1 MEATLMLF
9 KLSFRNI
16 TRSVKDYAIYFFTL
30 VLGVTLFYVFNSVGS
45 QAAVLEL
52 NNAKKL
58 IVELLSKILSGMS
71 ILVVAILGALI
82 IYASRFLIKRRNKE
96 FAIYLTLGM
105 SKRKISRLLF
115 FETLMIGIIS
125 LAVGLLVGIGASQL
139 ISILIGR
146 LFEADMSK
154 FQFVFS
160 EKAFFDTILYF
171 GLIYLVVIVFNTII
185 VGRLKIIDLL
195 HGSKKSEKAFLKN
208 PLLRAIV
215 FVLSSFGLSYA
226 YWWVTNDKVSMMD
239 RINNLLWPVA
249 IGVITTFLLFWSFSG
264 LIMEILTRSKRFY
277 YRGLNSFI
285 FRQVSSKINTAVVS
299 MSLISLLLFLTISI
313 LSLCF
318 SINESMKKELAY
330 NTPVDAFIELT
341 DYQAVFGPNG
351 PGYGP
356 SASSSDQD
364 WNLQV
369 KESQK
374 YMQKSIYQKLVE
386 KDEDIAKS
394 IKEYLEVNVYADHTL
409 TFKQALQA
417 EYLTGLVGEFM
428 SKTAVPILRVSD
440 YNKIAK
446 LYHREEIS
454 LADNQYQ
461 ILADYK
467 PMSDSI
473 DKSLASGFQINY
485 RGQTLSPVAKKHL
498 EGFVTS
504 SGVKSNTGILIVPDK
519 IASGQTIGSRVLL
532 VNYNTS
538 ADHTAQQIDNDIRR
552 VYDLGNL
559 SIEVHTTDE
568 ALQKTK
574 EKSKAEEQRPS
585 GVSFSY
591 MTKILIYT
599 SSIGLQAIATFVG
612 FYLGIIFLI
621 SSAAILALKQL
632 SESSDNI
639 EKYAALRR
647 LGASNKML
655 NRALFI
661 QIAIFFVFP
670 LLVGILHSVFGIK
683 FASSIIEVFGSGGL
697 LASIPITA
705 SMLIL
710 IYGGYFLLTY
720 LSSKRIISE
729 KQLRRD

>member
-1 MEATLMLF
+1 MLF

-341 DYQAVFGPNG
+341 DYQAIFGPNG

-364 WNLQV
+364 WNSQV

-374 YMQKSIYQKLVE
+374 YMQKSIYQRLTE
-386 KDEDIAKS
+386 KDKDIAKS

-504 SGVKSNTGILIVPDK
+504 SGMKSNTGILIVPDK
-519 IASGQTIGSRVLL
+519 IATDQAIGSRVLL

-538 ADHTAQQIDNDIRR
+538 ANHTAQQIDNDIRR

>member
-1 MEATLMLF
+1 MLF

-341 DYQAVFGPNG
+341 DYNAVFGPNG

-356 SASSSDQD
+356 SVDSSDQD
-364 WNLQV
+364 WNSQV

-374 YMQKSIYQKLVE
+374 Y
-386 KDEDIAKS
+386 IAKS
-394 IKEYLEVNVYADHTL
+394 IKEHLEINVYADHTL
-409 TFKQALQA
+409 TFKQVLQA

-461 ILADYK
+461 MLADYK

-504 SGVKSNTGILIVPDK
+504 SGMKSNTGILIVPDK
-519 IASGQTIGSRVLL
+519 IASGQTIGSHVLL

>member
-1 MEATLMLF
+1 MLF

-264 LIMEILTRSKRFY
+264 LIMEVLTRSKRFY

-341 DYQAVFGPNG
+341 DYNAVFGPNG

-369 KESQK
+369 KESQR
-374 YMQKSIYQKLVE
+374 YMQKSIYQRLTE
-386 KDEDIAKS
+386 KDEEIAKS
-394 IKEYLEVNVYADHTL
+394 IKEHLEVNVYADHAL
-409 TFKQALQA
+409 TFKQTIQA

-461 ILADYK
+461 MLADYK

-485 RGQTLSPVAKKHL
+485 RGQTLSPVTKKHL

-504 SGVKSNTGILIVPDK
+504 SGMKSNTGILIVPDK
-519 IASGQTIGSRVLL
+519 IATDQAIGSRVLL

>member
-1 MEATLMLF
+1 MLF

-504 SGVKSNTGILIVPDK
+504 SGMKSNTGILIVPDK

-591 MTKILIYT
+591 ITKILIYT

>member
-1 MEATLMLF
+1 MLF

-330 NTPVDAFIELT
+330 NTPVDAFIEVT

-394 IKEYLEVNVYADHTL
+394 IKEYVEVNVYADHTL

-504 SGVKSNTGILIVPDK
+504 SGMKSNTGILIVPDK

>member
-1 MEATLMLF
+1 MLF

-125 LAVGLLVGIGASQL
+125 LAVGLLIGIGASQL

-171 GLIYLVVIVFNTII
+171 GLIYLIVIVFNTII

-264 LIMEILTRSKRFY
+264 LIMEVLTRSKRFY

-341 DYQAVFGPNG
+341 DYNAVFGPNG

-356 SASSSDQD
+356 SVDSSDQD
-364 WNLQV
+364 WNSQV

-454 LADNQYQ
+454 LGDNQYQ

-473 DKSLASGFQINY
+473 DKSLVSGFQINY
-485 RGQTLSPVAKKHL
+485 RGQTLSPAAKKHL

-504 SGVKSNTGILIVPDK
+504 SGMKSNTGILIVPDK

-532 VNYNTS
+532 LNYNTS
-538 ADHTAQQIDNDIRR
+538 AEHTAQQIDNDLRR
-552 VYDLGNL
+552 IYDLGNL

-655 NRALFI
+655 NHALFI

>member
-1 MEATLMLF
+1 MLF

-341 DYQAVFGPNG
+341 DYNAVFGPNG

-364 WNLQV
+364 WNSQV

-504 SGVKSNTGILIVPDK
+504 SGMKSNTGILIVPDK
-519 IASGQTIGSRVLL
+519 IATDQAIGSRVLL

-552 VYDLGNL
+552 IYDLGNL

>member
-1 MEATLMLF
+1 MLF

-341 DYQAVFGPNG
+341 DYNAVFGPNG

-504 SGVKSNTGILIVPDK
+504 SGMKSNTGILIVPDK

>member
-1 MEATLMLF
+1 MLF

-215 FVLSSFGLSYA
+215 FVLASFGLSYA

-264 LIMEILTRSKRFY
+264 LIMEVLTRSKRFY

-341 DYQAVFGPNG
+341 DYNAVFGPNG

-356 SASSSDQD
+356 SVDSSDQD
-364 WNLQV
+364 WNSQV

-374 YMQKSIYQKLVE
+374 YMQKSIYQRLTE
-386 KDEDIAKS
+386 KDEEIAKS
-394 IKEYLEVNVYADHTL
+394 IKEHLEINVYADHTL

-454 LADNQYQ
+454 LGDNQYQ

-485 RGQTLSPVAKKHL
+485 RGQTLSPASKKHV

-504 SGVKSNTGILIVPDK
+504 SGMKSNTGILIVPDK

-538 ADHTAQQIDNDIRR
+538 VEHTAQQIDNDLRR
-552 VYDLGNL
+552 IYDLGNL

-632 SESSDNI
+632 SESSDNT

>member
-1 MEATLMLF
+1 MLF

-125 LAVGLLVGIGASQL
+125 LAVGLLIGIGASQL
-139 ISILIGR
+139 ISIFIGR

-341 DYQAVFGPNG
+341 DYNAVFGPNG

-369 KESQK
+369 KESQR
-374 YMQKSIYQKLVE
+374 YMQKSIYQRLTE
-386 KDEDIAKS
+386 KDEEIAKS
-394 IKEYLEVNVYADHTL
+394 IKEHLEVNVYADHTL
-409 TFKQALQA
+409 TFKQTIQA

-461 ILADYK
+461 MLADYK

-504 SGVKSNTGILIVPDK
+504 SGMKSNTGILIVPDK
-519 IASGQTIGSRVLL
+519 IATDQAIGSRVLL

-683 FASSIIEVFGSGGL
+683 FASSIIEIFGSGGL

>member
-1 MEATLMLF
+1 MLF

-461 ILADYK
+461 MLADYK

-504 SGVKSNTGILIVPDK
+504 SGMKSNTGILIVPDK

-655 NRALFI
+655 NRVLFI

>member
-1 MEATLMLF
+1 MLF

-341 DYQAVFGPNG
+341 DYNAVFGPNG

-356 SASSSDQD
+356 SVDSSDQD
-364 WNLQV
+364 WNSQV

-374 YMQKSIYQKLVE
+374 YMQRSIYQRLTE
-386 KDEDIAKS
+386 KDKEIAKS
-394 IKEYLEVNVYADHTL
+394 IKEHLEINVYADHTL
-409 TFKQALQA
+409 TFKQVLQA

-461 ILADYK
+461 MLADYK

-504 SGVKSNTGILIVPDK
+504 SGMKSNTGILIVPDK
-519 IASGQTIGSRVLL
+519 IASGQTIGSHVLL

-585 GVSFSY
+585 GVAFSY

>member
-1 MEATLMLF
+1 MLF

-264 LIMEILTRSKRFY
+264 LIMEVLTRSKRFY

-504 SGVKSNTGILIVPDK
+504 SGMKSNTGILIVPDK

>member
-1 MEATLMLF
+1 MLF

-82 IYASRFLIKRRNKE
+82 IYVSRFLIKRRNKE

-125 LAVGLLVGIGASQL
+125 LAVGLLIGIGASQL

-171 GLIYLVVIVFNTII
+171 GLIYLIVIVFNTII

-330 NTPVDAFIELT
+330 NTPVDVFIELT
-341 DYQAVFGPNG
+341 DYNAVFGPNG

-369 KESQK
+369 KESQR
-374 YMQKSIYQKLVE
+374 YMQKSIYQRLTE
-386 KDEDIAKS
+386 KDEEIAKS
-394 IKEYLEVNVYADHTL
+394 IKEHLEVNVYADHAL
-409 TFKQALQA
+409 TFKQTIQA

-454 LADNQYQ
+454 LGDNQYQ

-485 RGQTLSPVAKKHL
+485 RGQTLSPASKKHV

-504 SGVKSNTGILIVPDK
+504 SGMKSNTGILIVPDK

-538 ADHTAQQIDNDIRR
+538 VEHTAQQIDNDLRR
-552 VYDLGNL
+552 IYDLGNL

-655 NRALFI
+655 NHALFI

-683 FASSIIEVFGSGGL
+683 FASSIIEIFGSGGL

>member
-1 MEATLMLF
+1 MLF

-215 FVLSSFGLSYA
+215 FVLASFGLSYA

-264 LIMEILTRSKRFY
+264 LIMEVLTRSKRFY

-341 DYQAVFGPNG
+341 DYNAVFGPNG

-356 SASSSDQD
+356 SVDSSSQD
-364 WNLQV
+364 WNSQV

-374 YMQKSIYQKLVE
+374 YMQKSIYQRLTE
-386 KDEDIAKS
+386 KDEEIAKS
-394 IKEYLEVNVYADHTL
+394 IKEHLEINVYADHTL

-428 SKTAVPILRVSD
+428 SRTAVPILRVSD

-485 RGQTLSPVAKKHL
+485 RGQALSPASKKHV
-498 EGFVTS
+498 EGFVNS
-504 SGVKSNTGILIVPDK
+504 SGMKSNTGILIVPDK

-552 VYDLGNL
+552 IYDLGNL

-683 FASSIIEVFGSGGL
+683 FASSIIEIFGSGGL

>member
-1 MEATLMLF
+1 MLF

-249 IGVITTFLLFWSFSG
+249 IGVVTTFLLFWSFSG

-341 DYQAVFGPNG
+341 DYNAVFGPNG

-369 KESQK
+369 KESQR
-374 YMQKSIYQKLVE
+374 YMQKSIYQRLTE
-386 KDEDIAKS
+386 KDEEIAKS
-394 IKEYLEVNVYADHTL
+394 IKEHLEVNVYADHAL
-409 TFKQALQA
+409 TFKQTIQA

-461 ILADYK
+461 MLADYK

-485 RGQTLSPVAKKHL
+485 RGQTLSPASKKHV

-504 SGVKSNTGILIVPDK
+504 SGMKSNTGILIVPDK

-538 ADHTAQQIDNDIRR
+538 VEHTAQQIDNDLRR
-552 VYDLGNL
+552 IYDLGNL

>member
-1 MEATLMLF
+1 MLF

-16 TRSVKDYAIYFFTL
+16 TRSGKDYAIYFFTL

-125 LAVGLLVGIGASQL
+125 LAVGLLVGIGTSQL

-341 DYQAVFGPNG
+341 DYNAVFGPNG

-364 WNLQV
+364 WNSQI

-504 SGVKSNTGILIVPDK
+504 SGMKSNTGILIVPDK
-519 IASGQTIGSRVLL
+519 IATDQAIGSRVLL

-552 VYDLGNL
+552 IYDLGNL

-574 EKSKAEEQRPS
+574 ENSKAEEQRPS

>member
-1 MEATLMLF
+1 MLF

-485 RGQTLSPVAKKHL
+485 RGQTLSPIAKKHL

-504 SGVKSNTGILIVPDK
+504 SGMKSNTGILIVPDK

>member
-1 MEATLMLF
+1 MLF

-341 DYQAVFGPNG
+341 DYNAVFGPNG

-364 WNLQV
+364 WNSQV

-386 KDEDIAKS
+386 KDENIAKS

-504 SGVKSNTGILIVPDK
+504 SGMKSNTGILIVPDK
-519 IASGQTIGSRVLL
+519 IATDQAIGSRVLL

-552 VYDLGNL
+552 IYDLGNL

>member
-1 MEATLMLF
+1 MLF

-171 GLIYLVVIVFNTII
+171 GLIYLIVIVFNTII

-264 LIMEILTRSKRFY
+264 LIMEVLTRSKRFY

-341 DYQAVFGPNG
+341 DYNAVFGPNG

-356 SASSSDQD
+356 SVDSSDQD
-364 WNLQV
+364 WNSQV

-374 YMQKSIYQKLVE
+374 YMQKSIYQRLTE

-394 IKEYLEVNVYADHTL
+394 IKEHLEINVYADHTL

-440 YNKIAK
+440 YNKIAE

-504 SGVKSNTGILIVPDK
+504 SGMKSNTGILIVPDK
-519 IASGQTIGSRVLL
+519 IATDQAIGSRVLL

-538 ADHTAQQIDNDIRR
+538 ANHTAQQIDNDIRR

-683 FASSIIEVFGSGGL
+683 FASSIIEIFGSGGL

>member
-1 MEATLMLF
+1 MLF

-125 LAVGLLVGIGASQL
+125 LAVGLLIGIGASQL

-171 GLIYLVVIVFNTII
+171 GLIYLIVIVFNTII

-356 SASSSDQD
+356 SASSSNQD

-386 KDEDIAKS
+386 KDEEIAKS
-394 IKEYLEVNVYADHTL
+394 IKEHLEVNVYADHTL

-473 DKSLASGFQINY
+473 DKSLVSGFQINY
-485 RGQTLSPVAKKHL
+485 RGQTLSPAAKKHV

-504 SGVKSNTGILIVPDK
+504 SGMKSNTGILIVPDK
-519 IASGQTIGSRVLL
+519 IASEQAIGSRVLL

-552 VYDLGNL
+552 IYDLGNL

-639 EKYAALRR
+639 EKYTALRR

-683 FASSIIEVFGSGGL
+683 FASSIIEVFGSSGL

>member
-1 MEATLMLF
+1 MLF

-264 LIMEILTRSKRFY
+264 LIMEILTRRKRFY

-341 DYQAVFGPNG
+341 DYNAVFGPNG

-356 SASSSDQD
+356 SVDSSDQD
-364 WNLQV
+364 WNSQV

-374 YMQKSIYQKLVE
+374 YIQRSIYQRLTE
-386 KDEDIAKS
+386 KDKEIAKS
-394 IKEYLEVNVYADHTL
+394 IKEHLEINVYADHTL

-454 LADNQYQ
+454 LGDNQYQ

-485 RGQTLSPVAKKHL
+485 RGQTLSPASKKHV

-504 SGVKSNTGILIVPDK
+504 SGMKSNTGILIVPDK

-538 ADHTAQQIDNDIRR
+538 VEHTAQQIDNDLRR
-552 VYDLGNL
+552 IYDLGNL

>member
-1 MEATLMLF
+1 MLF

-215 FVLSSFGLSYA
+215 FVLAGFGLSYA

-264 LIMEILTRSKRFY
+264 LIMEVLTRSKRFY

-341 DYQAVFGPNG
+341 DYQAIFGPNG

-356 SASSSDQD
+356 SVDSSDKD
-364 WNLQV
+364 WNSQV

-374 YMQKSIYQKLVE
+374 YMQKSIYQRLTE
-386 KDEDIAKS
+386 KDKEIAKS
-394 IKEYLEVNVYADHTL
+394 IKEHLEINVYADYTL

-454 LADNQYQ
+454 LGDNQYQ

-473 DKSLASGFQINY
+473 DKSLVSGFQINY
-485 RGQTLSPVAKKHL
+485 RGQTLSPAAKKHL

-504 SGVKSNTGILIVPDK
+504 SGMKSNTGILIVPDK

-538 ADHTAQQIDNDIRR
+538 AEHTAQQIDNDLRR
-552 VYDLGNL
+552 IYDLGNL

-670 LLVGILHSVFGIK
+670 LLLGILHSVFGIK

>member
-1 MEATLMLF
+1 MLF

-341 DYQAVFGPNG
+341 DYNAVFGPNG

-369 KESQK
+369 KESQR
-374 YMQKSIYQKLVE
+374 YMQKSIYQRLTE
-386 KDEDIAKS
+386 KDEEIAKS
-394 IKEYLEVNVYADHTL
+394 IKEHLEVNVYADHAL
-409 TFKQALQA
+409 TFKQTIQA

-461 ILADYK
+461 MLADYK

-485 RGQTLSPVAKKHL
+485 RGQTLSPVTKKHL

-504 SGVKSNTGILIVPDK
+504 SGMKSNTGILIVPDK
-519 IASGQTIGSRVLL
+519 IATDQAIGSRVLL

-552 VYDLGNL
+552 IYDLGNL

-655 NRALFI
+655 NHALFI

-683 FASSIIEVFGSGGL
+683 FASSIIEIFGSGGL

>member
-1 MEATLMLF
+1 MLF

-215 FVLSSFGLSYA
+215 FVLASFGLSYA

-264 LIMEILTRSKRFY
+264 LIMEVLTRSKRFY

-341 DYQAVFGPNG
+341 DYNAVFGPNG

-356 SASSSDQD
+356 SVDSSSQD
-364 WNLQV
+364 WNSQV

-374 YMQKSIYQKLVE
+374 YMQKSIYQRLTE
-386 KDEDIAKS
+386 KDEEIAKS
-394 IKEYLEVNVYADHTL
+394 IKEHLEINVYADHTL

-485 RGQTLSPVAKKHL
+485 RGQALSPASKKRV
-498 EGFVTS
+498 EGFVNS
-504 SGVKSNTGILIVPDK
+504 SGMKSNTGILIVPDK

-538 ADHTAQQIDNDIRR
+538 ADHTAQQIDNDLRR

-585 GVSFSY
+585 GVSFSF

-599 SSIGLQAIATFVG
+599 SSIGLQAIATFVS

-683 FASSIIEVFGSGGL
+683 FASSIIEIFGSGGL

>member
-364 WNLQV
+364 WNSQI

-504 SGVKSNTGILIVPDK
+504 SGMKSNTGILIVPDK
-519 IASGQTIGSRVLL
+519 IATDQAIGSRVLL

-552 VYDLGNL
+552 IYDLGNL

-574 EKSKAEEQRPS
+574 ENSKAEEQRPS

>member
-1 MEATLMLF
+1 MLF

-341 DYQAVFGPNG
+341 DYNAVFGPNG

-356 SASSSDQD
+356 SVDSSDQD
-364 WNLQV
+364 WNSQV

-374 YMQKSIYQKLVE
+374 YMQKSIYQRLTE
-386 KDEDIAKS
+386 KDEEIAKS
-394 IKEYLEVNVYADHTL
+394 IKEHLEINVDADHTL

-504 SGVKSNTGILIVPDK
+504 SGMKSNTGILIVPDK

>member
-1 MEATLMLF
+1 MLF

-264 LIMEILTRSKRFY
+264 LIMEVLTRSKRFY

-341 DYQAVFGPNG
+341 DYNAVFGPNG

-369 KESQK
+369 KESQR
-374 YMQKSIYQKLVE
+374 YMQKSIYQRLTE
-386 KDEDIAKS
+386 KDEEIAKS
-394 IKEYLEVNVYADHTL
+394 IKGHLEVNVYADHAL
-409 TFKQALQA
+409 TFKQTIQA

-461 ILADYK
+461 MLADYK

-485 RGQTLSPVAKKHL
+485 RGQTLSPVTKKHL

-504 SGVKSNTGILIVPDK
+504 SGMKSNTGILIVPDK
-519 IASGQTIGSRVLL
+519 IATDQAIGSRVLL

-683 FASSIIEVFGSGGL
+683 FASSIIEIFGSGGL